1 MTINKIFDKSNLW
14 LLAVGVLT
22 LIAGYLCLSRGP
34 LDNPLSLSVAPVLLI
49 AAYCVIIPIAII
61 KKNKKGD

>member
-1 MTINKIFDKSNLW
+1 
-14 LLAVGVLT
+14 VGY
-22 LIAGYLCLSRGP
+22 ICLGKGP
-34 LDNPLSLSVAPVLLI
+34 LDNPLSISVAPVLLV

>member
-1 MTINKIFDKSNLW
+1 MPINKIFEKSNL
-14 LLAVGVLT
+14 LILALGLAT
-22 LIAGYLCLSRGP
+22 LIVGYICLSRGP
-34 LDNPLSLSVAPVLLI
+34 IDNPLSLSVAPVLLV